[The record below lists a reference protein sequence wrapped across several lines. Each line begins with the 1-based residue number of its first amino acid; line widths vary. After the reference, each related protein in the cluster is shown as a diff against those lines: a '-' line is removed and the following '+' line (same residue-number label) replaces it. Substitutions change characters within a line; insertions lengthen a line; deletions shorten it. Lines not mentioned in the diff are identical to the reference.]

1 MHTQGICYLNC
12 PSRQVEN
19 TMAKTGVK
27 VAQSTKKK
35 GSPKK
40 EAIQGVNSFAERLSK
55 YRQLSDAELVQL
67 VKAGEPEPFDELVRR
82 HSIKIHDLCYKIL
95 RNYDDARDMAQET
108 FIKAYRKITKFD
120 GRSQFSTWLY
130 RIAVNNCLNYLKKQ
144 RPTEEIY
151 DEILSSGKDDPVERY
166 RNKKLREMIYEAVE
180 KLPTVQ
186 RAVFTLRT
194 LEDMSYQEVSNILKK
209 PISTIKVNH
218 HLAVKNLRNHMKE
231 KL

>member
-1 MHTQGICYLNC
+1 
-12 PSRQVEN
+12 
-19 TMAKTGVK
+19 MAKTGTR
-27 VAQSTKKK
+27 VAQSKKK
-35 GSPKK
+35 KETPKK
-40 EAIQGVNSFAERLSK
+40 KVIHGVNPFAEELSK
-55 YRQLSDAELVQL
+55 YRQLSDSELVQL
-67 VKAGEPEPFDELVRR
+67 VKGGEPEPFDELVRR
-82 HSIKIHDLCYKIL
+82 HSVKIHDLCYKIL

-144 RPTEEIY
+144 RPTEEIFE
-151 DEILSSGKDDPVERY
+151 EIVSSGKDDPVELY

-194 LEDMSYQEVSNILKK
+194 LEDMSYQDVSDILKK

-218 HLAVKNLRNHMKE
+218 HLAIKNLRNHMKA
-231 KL
+231 KI

>member
-1 MHTQGICYLNC
+1 MAEKMAGAETKAAR
-12 PSRQVEN
+12 SRKNKGRQ
-19 TMAKTGVK
+19 
-27 VAQSTKKK
+27 KKDRA
-35 GSPKK
+35 
-40 EAIQGVNSFAERLSK
+40 EGVNSFGDRLSK

-67 VKAGEPEPFDELVRR
+67 VKSGEPQPFDELVRR

-151 DEILSSGKDDPVERY
+151 DEIVSSGKDDPVERY

-194 LEDMSYQEVSNILKK
+194 LEDMSYQEVSDILKK

-218 HLAVKNLRNHMKE
+218 HLAVKNLRNHMKA

>member
-1 MHTQGICYLNC
+1 MPQT
-12 PSRQVEN
+12 
-19 TMAKTGVK
+19 KTK
-27 VAQSTKKK
+27 RTRSKKREQ
-35 GSPKK
+35 PQKK
-40 EAIQGVNSFAERLSK
+40 AVFHGVNPLAETLSK
-55 YRQLSDAELVQL
+55 YRQLDDNELVQL
-67 VKAGEPEPFDELVRR
+67 VKAGEAEPFDELVRR

-95 RNYDDARDMAQET
+95 RNYDDASDMAQET
-108 FIKAYRKITKFD
+108 FIKAYRKIKKFD

-151 DEILSSGKDDPVERY
+151 EEMMGGSKDDPVERY
-166 RNKKLREMIYEAVE
+166 RSKKLKEMIYDAVA

-194 LEDMSYQEVSNILKK
+194 LEDMSYQEVSEILKK
-209 PISTIKVNH
+209 PISTVKVNH
-218 HLAVKNLRNHMKE
+218 HLAVKNLRNYMKA